1 MMSATSTEKL
11 AEEID
16 RAVRNAYQEIRTAL
30 NRVEDLKITLIGK
43 GDMKSPFAPEHDEI
57 YAMYLD
63 LSKRFQETREKVRG
77 RSGPAQP
84 RPPTSGPAPRTDEPS
99 AREPPP
105 RLSKS
110 RPYVLVPVCP
120 FDVLQKAILIRRS
133 REVQFPPHRRL
144 IAAPIN
150 ANRPP
155 QRRKTGHSKANEK
168 RWDQRVSS
176 PPILKANRVQV
187 TS

>member
-1 MMSATSTEKL
+1 MPATSTEKL
-11 AEEID
+11 AEDID

-77 RSGPAQP
+77 RNGPAQP
-84 RPPTSGPAPRTDEPS
+84 RPSTSGPVPRTDEPS
-99 AREPPP
+99 TRDPPP
-105 RLSKS
+105 RRSKS
-110 RPYVLVPVCP
+110 RPYVLVPVCL
-120 FDVLQKAILIRRS
+120 FEVLQKAIFIHYS
-133 REVQFPPHRRL
+133 REVPFPPHRRL
-144 IAAPIN
+144 ITAPIN

-155 QRRKTGHSKANEK
+155 QRKKTGNSKANEK
-168 RWDQRVSS
+168 RWDRRMSS
-176 PPILKANRVQV
+176 PPILKANKVQV